1 MTWVHMVLDSQS
13 KLIIN
18 QIDISRWYCQ
28 TPAREK
34 GRHNY
39 NMYMENFV
47 FASKL
52 QLLKEN
58 IYLLTQEQEYVLELW
73 VTPFQCI

>member
-1 MTWVHMVLDSQS
+1 M
-13 KLIIN
+13 
-18 QIDISRWYCQ
+18 SRWYCQ

-34 GRHNY
+34 SRHNY